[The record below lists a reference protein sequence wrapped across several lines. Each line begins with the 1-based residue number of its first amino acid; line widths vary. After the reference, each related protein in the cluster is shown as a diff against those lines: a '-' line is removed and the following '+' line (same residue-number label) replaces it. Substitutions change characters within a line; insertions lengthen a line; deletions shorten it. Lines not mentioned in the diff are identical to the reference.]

1 MSTYYVT
8 VSALIFALVAV
19 VQLVRL
25 SQRWTV
31 QIGSHSIPLAVSWV
45 ALAVAGAMSVW
56 GISQLM

>member
-1 MSTYYVT
+1 MSTSYVA

-19 VQLVRL
+19 VQMVRL

-31 QIGSHSIPLAVSWV
+31 QIGRRFVPLAVSWV

-56 GISQLM
+56 GFSQLM